1 MLTLIINLQK
11 GKLADRLKLTI
22 ISLAIDVALFIALL
36 K

>member
-11 GKLADRLKLTI
+11 GKLADRIQLTI
-22 ISLAIDVALFIALL
+22 ISLTIDAALFIALL